1 MHDLASA
8 RRVPADLMGLD
19 GGRNRLEIAPWILES
34 IAPSLGR
41 PSFLVE
47 EYPTADGLEV
57 ERTRLA

>member
-1 MHDLASA
+1 
-8 RRVPADLMGLD
+8 MGLD